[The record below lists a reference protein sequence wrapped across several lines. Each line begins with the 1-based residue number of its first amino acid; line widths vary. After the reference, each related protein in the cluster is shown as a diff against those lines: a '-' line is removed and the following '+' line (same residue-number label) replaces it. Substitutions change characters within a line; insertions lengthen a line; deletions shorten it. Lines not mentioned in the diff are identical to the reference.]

1 MSCRDDLFEKAKQG
15 KMPAELGIPRA
26 EVVASF
32 LGSLGM
38 STAFWRALFDGQDDM
53 ATALFLLDRM
63 TERIA
68 REAA

>member
-1 MSCRDDLFEKAKQG
+1 
-15 KMPAELGIPRA
+15 MPAELGIPRA